1 MAALPGGEP
10 PHPLPGRLGP
20 AFVFPDERGLA
31 RLQLIVKRSSLNV
44 NGETRVIGI
53 FGHPIAH
60 TRSPAMH
67 NAAFRALG
75 LAYIYIPFCVPAAA
89 LGKATSSIR
98 TLNLVGINVTV
109 PHKEE
114 ILRYLDELSPAARLY
129 RAVNTVINRH
139 DRLYGENTDGP
150 GFLRSLAERKRS
162 VRDREVVLIGAGGAA
177 RAVLVALIQAGSA
190 QITIVNR
197 TPAHAQRLIR
207 AYQSLGTTQLVSAPL
222 DALQDPLC
230 LKRAAVVVN
239 SIPLG
244 LHTDTFPALDYGATP
259 RRCLFYDLVYGP
271 RPTVFLQRAHHAQRP
286 TRDGRRMLLHQGALA
301 FELWT
306 GQPAPLRVM
315 SSALTRSL
323 TVPA

>member
-1 MAALPGGEP
+1 MTTL
-10 PHPLPGRLGP
+10 
-20 AFVFPDERGLA
+20 
-31 RLQLIVKRSSLNV
+31 SV

-60 TRSPAMH
+60 SRSPAMH

-75 LAYIYIPFCVPAAA
+75 LPYVYLPFSVPPAA
-89 LGKATSSIR
+89 LGKATAGIR
-98 TLNLVGINVTV
+98 ALNLVGVNVTV
-109 PHKEE
+109 PHKEK
-114 ILRYLDELSPAARLY
+114 ILRYLDELSPAASLY

-139 DRLYGENTDGP
+139 GTLYGENTDGQ

-197 TPAHAQRLIR
+197 TPAHAKKLIR
-207 AYQSLGTTQLVSAPL
+207 AYHELGPTQLVSAPL
-222 DALQDPLC
+222 NALQDPTR
-230 LKRAAVVVN
+230 LKRAALVVN

-244 LHTDTFPALDYGATP
+244 LHDDTFPALDYGATP

-271 RPTVFLQRAHHAQRP
+271 QPTTFLQRAHHAQR
-286 TRDGRRMLLHQGALA
+286 TTLDGRRMLLHQGALA

-306 GQPAPLRVM
+306 GHTAPLRVM
-315 SSALTRSL
+315 SSALTWSL

>member
-1 MAALPGGEP
+1 MTTL
-10 PHPLPGRLGP
+10 
-20 AFVFPDERGLA
+20 
-31 RLQLIVKRSSLNV
+31 SV

-60 TRSPAMH
+60 SRSPAMH

-75 LAYIYIPFCVPAAA
+75 LPYIYVPFSVPPAA
-89 LGKATSSIR
+89 LGKATAGIR
-98 TLNLVGINVTV
+98 ALNLVGVNVTV
-109 PHKEE
+109 PHKEK
-114 ILRYLDELSPAARLY
+114 ILRYLDELSPAASLY

-139 DRLYGENTDGP
+139 GTLYGENTDGQ

-197 TPAHAQRLIR
+197 TPAHAKKLIR
-207 AYQSLGTTQLVSAPL
+207 AYQALGPTQLVSAPL
-222 DALQDPLC
+222 NALQDPTR
-230 LKRAAVVVN
+230 LKRVALVVN

-244 LHTDTFPALDYGATP
+244 LHDDTFPALDYGATP

-271 RPTVFLQRAHHAQRP
+271 QPTTFLQRALHAQR
-286 TRDGRRMLLHQGALA
+286 TTLDGRRMLLHQGALA

-306 GQPAPLRVM
+306 GYPAPLRVM
-315 SSALTRSL
+315 SSALARSL

>member
-1 MAALPGGEP
+1 MATL
-10 PHPLPGRLGP
+10 
-20 AFVFPDERGLA
+20 
-31 RLQLIVKRSSLNV
+31 SV

-53 FGHPIAH
+53 FGNPIAH

-75 LAYIYIPFCVPAAA
+75 LRYVYIPFSVPSAA

-98 TLNLVGINVTV
+98 TLNLVGVNVTV
-109 PHKEE
+109 PHKEK
-114 ILRYLDELSPAARLY
+114 ILHYLDELSPAASLY

-139 DRLYGENTDGP
+139 GKLYGENTDGQ
-150 GFLRSLAERKRS
+150 GFLRSLSERKCS
-162 VRDREVVLIGAGGAA
+162 VRGREVALIGAGGAA

-197 TPAHAQRLIR
+197 TQSHAKRLMR
-207 AYQSLGTTQLVSAPL
+207 AYQSLGTTQLASVPL
-222 DALQDPLC
+222 DALQAPTLM
-230 LKRAAVVVN
+230 KRTALVVN

-244 LHTDTFPALDYGATP
+244 LHNDTFPALDYSATP
-259 RRCLFYDLVYGP
+259 RRCLFYDLVYSP
-271 RPTVFLQRAHHAQRP
+271 QPTVFLQRAHHAQRP
-286 TRDGRRMLLHQGALA
+286 TLDGRRMLLHQGALA

-306 GQPAPLRVM
+306 GYPAPLRVM

-323 TVPA
+323 TGSA

>member
-1 MAALPGGEP
+1 MTTL
-10 PHPLPGRLGP
+10 
-20 AFVFPDERGLA
+20 
-31 RLQLIVKRSSLNV
+31 SV

-60 TRSPAMH
+60 SRSPAMH

-75 LAYIYIPFCVPAAA
+75 LPYVYLPFSVPPAA
-89 LGKATSSIR
+89 LGKATAGIR
-98 TLNLVGINVTV
+98 ALNLVGVNVTV
-109 PHKEE
+109 PHKEK
-114 ILRYLDELSPAARLY
+114 ILRYLDELSPAASLY

-139 DRLYGENTDGP
+139 GTLYGENTDGQ

-197 TPAHAQRLIR
+197 TPAHAKKLIR
-207 AYQSLGTTQLVSAPL
+207 AYHELGPTQLVSAPL
-222 DALQDPLC
+222 NALQDPTR
-230 LKRAAVVVN
+230 LKRAALVVN

-244 LHTDTFPALDYGATP
+244 LHDDTFPALDYGATP

-271 RPTVFLQRAHHAQRP
+271 QPTPFLQCALHAQR
-286 TRDGRRMLLHQGALA
+286 TTLDGRRMLLHQGALA

-306 GQPAPLRVM
+306 GYPAPLRVM
-315 SSALTRSL
+315 SSALARSL
-323 TVPA
+323 SVMRV

>member
-1 MAALPGGEP
+1 MTT
-10 PHPLPGRLGP
+10 
-20 AFVFPDERGLA
+20 F
-31 RLQLIVKRSSLNV
+31 SV
-44 NGETRVIGI
+44 NGETRAIGI

-75 LAYIYIPFCVPAAA
+75 LPYVYLPFSVPPAT
-89 LGKATSSIR
+89 LGKATAGIR
-98 TLNLVGINVTV
+98 ALNLVGVNVTV
-109 PHKEE
+109 PHKEK
-114 ILRYLDELSPAARLY
+114 ILRYLDELSPAASLY

-139 DRLYGENTDGP
+139 GSLYGENTDGQ

-162 VRDREVVLIGAGGAA
+162 VRGREVVLIGAGGAA

-197 TPAHAQRLIR
+197 TQAHAQRLIR
-207 AYQSLGTTQLVSAPL
+207 AYQALGPTQLISAPL
-222 DALQDPLC
+222 NALQDPAP
-230 LKRAAVVVN
+230 LKRAALVVN

-244 LHTDTFPALDYGATP
+244 LHNDTFPALDYGATP

-271 RPTVFLQRAHHAQRP
+271 QPTIFLQRAYHAQRP
-286 TRDGRRMLLHQGALA
+286 TLDGRRMLLHQGALA

-306 GQPAPLRVM
+306 GHPAPLRVM
-315 SSALTRSL
+315 SNALTRSL
-323 TVPA
+323 TGPA